1 VLLAAIGIVAFL
13 VRLSIVVRRGGSHG
27 RRLADLNERR
37 PANGL
42 RRLPA
47 PVREVVDMSDEPL
60 PVPAPEPAPG
70 DPQASGVNARS
81 VTEATPPRC
90 PTRTRWYRDGKVAEE
105 GFAAE
110 GISERLTTDEHSFV
124 WLDLFDPDVPDL
136 SIVTQEFG
144 LHPLAV
150 EDAVQD
156 HQRPKL
162 DRYQT
167 HLFANMYAV
176 ALGSELEGSASRA
189 DDGDEALAVSEISAF
204 IMTRA
209 LITVRKSDYDIDA
222 LLARWDASAHLTG
235 GGVGFL
241 VHGLLD
247 SVVDG
252 QYRTVEQLAD
262 RIDTLEDEVFDS
274 SDRSDIRR
282 RGFALRRELSR
293 VNRAVGPMHEVVGRL
308 MRAGDD
314 HVLVTPE
321 MEPYYQDVLDHVVS
335 AVGDL
340 EAARDQV
347 SSVLETNLNEQ
358 GNDLNVIT
366 RKLAAWAAIIAVPTA
381 VTGFYG
387 QNVPYPGFS
396 KEWGFAT
403 SSIVIVT
410 LAGSLYIALR
420 RRGWL

>member
-1 VLLAAIGIVAFL
+1 
-13 VRLSIVVRRGGSHG
+13 
-27 RRLADLNERR
+27 
-37 PANGL
+37 
-42 RRLPA
+42 
-47 PVREVVDMSDEPL
+47 MSDEPL

-70 DPQASGVNARS
+70 DPQTAGAHART
-81 VTEATPPRC
+81 VTDATPPRC
-90 PTRTRWYRDGKVAEE
+90 PTRTRWYRNGTVAEE
-105 GFAAE
+105 GFAAD
-110 GISERLTTDEHSFV
+110 GISERLASDERSFV
-124 WLDLFDPDVPDL
+124 WLDLFDPDVADL

-167 HLFANMYAV
+167 HLFVNMYAV
-176 ALGSELEGSASRA
+176 ALRPLAEGTTTG
-189 DDGDEALAVSEISAF
+189 GDEALEVSEISAF
-204 IMTRA
+204 IMGRA
-209 LITVRKSDYDIDA
+209 FITVRKSDYDIDA
-222 LLARWDASAHLTG
+222 LLTRWDASAHLAR

-262 RIDTLEDEVFDS
+262 RIDSLEEEVFE
-274 SDRSDIRR
+274 SDARSEIRR
-282 RGFALRRELSR
+282 RGFEMRRELSR
-293 VNRAVGPMHEVVGRL
+293 ISRAVGPMHEVVSRL
-308 MRAGDD
+308 LRGGDQRA
-314 HVLVTPE
+314 LVTPE

-340 EAARDQV
+340 EAAREQV

-396 KEWGFAT
+396 KEWGFVT
-403 SSIVIVT
+403 SSTVIVT
-410 LAGSLYIALR
+410 LAGGLYIALK

>member
-1 VLLAAIGIVAFL
+1 
-13 VRLSIVVRRGGSHG
+13 
-27 RRLADLNERR
+27 
-37 PANGL
+37 
-42 RRLPA
+42 
-47 PVREVVDMSDEPL
+47 MSDDEEYPL
-60 PVPAPEPAPG
+60 PVPAPESAPG
-70 DPQASGVNARS
+70 DPQTAGTTAAS

-90 PTRTRWYRDGKVAEE
+90 PTRTRWYRAGRVAEE
-105 GFAAE
+105 GFPAE
-110 GISERLTTDEHSFV
+110 GISERLEEDEHSFV
-124 WLDLFDPDVPDL
+124 WLDLFDPQIADL
-136 SIVTQEFG
+136 AIVTQEFG

-167 HLFANMYAV
+167 HLFANMYAL
-176 ALGSELEGSASRA
+176 ALRSELQGAQPAEGE
-189 DDGDEALAVSEISAF
+189 DDDLIVSEISAF
-204 IMTRA
+204 ITNRA
-209 LITVRKSDYDIDA
+209 LITVRKSDYDVDA
-222 LLARWDASAHLTG
+222 LLHRWDASAHLTK

-252 QYRTVEQLAD
+252 QYRTVEQIAD
-262 RIDTLEDEVFDS
+262 RIDVLEEEVFDS
-274 SDRSDIRR
+274 GDRSDVRR

-293 VNRAVGPMHEVVGRL
+293 VGRVVGPMHEVVGRL
-308 MRAGDD
+308 LRGSDDRA
-314 HVLVTPE
+314 LVTPE

-340 EAARDQV
+340 DAARDQV

-358 GNDLNVIT
+358 GNDLNIIT
-366 RKLAAWAAIIAVPTA
+366 RKLASWAAIIAVPTA

-403 SSIVIVT
+403 STTVIVG
-410 LAGSLYIALR
+410 LAGGLFLALR

>member
-1 VLLAAIGIVAFL
+1 VP
-13 VRLSIVVRRGGSHG
+13 
-27 RRLADLNERR
+27 D
-37 PANGL
+37 
-42 RRLPA
+42 
-47 PVREVVDMSDEPL
+47 SDEYPL
-60 PVPAPEPAPG
+60 AIPEPEAASG
-70 DPQASGVNARS
+70 DPQQPGPDSPS
-81 VTEATPPRC
+81 VTEVSPPQC
-90 PTRTRWYRDGKVAEE
+90 PTRTRWYRDGRVVEQ
-105 GFAAE
+105 GFPAE
-110 GISERLTTDEHSFV
+110 GISDRLGADDRSFV
-124 WLDLFDPDVPDL
+124 WLDLFDPDTADL
-136 SIVTQEFG
+136 GIVTQEFG

-162 DRYQT
+162 DRYQS
-167 HLFANMYAV
+167 HLFVNVYALSSND
-176 ALGSELEGSASRA
+176 AEPRA
-189 DDGDEALAVSEISAF
+189 EEVDPLTVSEISAF
-204 IMTRA
+204 ITPRA
-209 LITVRKSDYDIDA
+209 LITVRKSDYDVDA
-222 LLARWDASAHLTG
+222 LLARWDAQAHLAHS
-235 GGVGFL
+235 GVGFL

-262 RIDTLEDEVFDS
+262 RIDLLEDEVFTS
-274 SDRSDIRR
+274 NARSEIRQ
-282 RGFALRRELSR
+282 RGFALRRALSR
-293 VNRAVGPMHEVVGRL
+293 VGRAVVPMHEVVGRL
-308 MRAGDD
+308 LRGSDD
-314 HVLVTPE
+314 RQLVTPE
-321 MEPYYQDVLDHVVS
+321 MEPYYQDVIDHVVS

-396 KEWGFAT
+396 KEWGFAI
-403 SSIVIVT
+403 SSSVIVV

>member
-1 VLLAAIGIVAFL
+1 
-13 VRLSIVVRRGGSHG
+13 
-27 RRLADLNERR
+27 
-37 PANGL
+37 
-42 RRLPA
+42 
-47 PVREVVDMSDEPL
+47 MSDEEEYPL
-60 PVPAPEPAPG
+60 PVPSPTTAPG
-70 DPQASGVNARS
+70 DPQTAGPDAPS
-81 VTEATPPRC
+81 VTRAIPPRC
-90 PTRTRWYRDGKVAEE
+90 PTRTRWYRDGRVAEE
-105 GFAAE
+105 GFAPE
-110 GISERLTTDEHSFV
+110 GISERLASDGHSFV
-124 WLDLFDPDVPDL
+124 WLDLFDPDVSDL
-136 SIVTQEFG
+136 SIVTEEFG

-176 ALGSELEGSASRA
+176 ALRPEGQSTAQHEDSGS
-189 DDGDEALAVSEISAF
+189 GDLVTSEISAF
-204 IMTRA
+204 ITARA

-222 LLARWDASAHLTG
+222 LLDRWDASAHLG
-235 GGVGFL
+235 RSGVGFL

-247 SVVDG
+247 AVVDG
-252 QYRTVEQLAD
+252 QYGAVEQLAD
-262 RIDTLEDEVFDS
+262 RIDTLEEEVFG
-274 SDRSDIRR
+274 SDARTDIRR
-282 RGFALRRELSR
+282 RGFALRRRLSR
-293 VNRAVGPMHEVVGRL
+293 VGRAVGPMHELVARLLRGSDGR
-308 MRAGDD
+308 A
-314 HVLVTPE
+314 LVTQE

-340 EAARDQV
+340 EAAREQV

-403 SSIVIVT
+403 STTVIIG
-410 LAGSLYIALR
+410 LAGGLYIALR

>member
-1 VLLAAIGIVAFL
+1 
-13 VRLSIVVRRGGSHG
+13 
-27 RRLADLNERR
+27 
-37 PANGL
+37 
-42 RRLPA
+42 
-47 PVREVVDMSDEPL
+47 MSDSDDHPL
-60 PVPAPEPAPG
+60 AVPAPEAAPG
-70 DPQASGVNARS
+70 DPQQPGPDSPTVSA
-81 VTEATPPRC
+81 ATPPRC

-105 GFAAE
+105 GFPAQ
-110 GISERLTTDEHSFV
+110 GISERLESDERSFV
-124 WLDLFDPDVPDL
+124 WLDLFDPDIADL
-136 SIVTQEFG
+136 SIVTEEFG

-167 HLFANMYAV
+167 HLFMNVYAIELRGEGAV
-176 ALGSELEGSASRA
+176 DGPGSDPVR
-189 DDGDEALAVSEISAF
+189 VSEISAF
-204 IMTRA
+204 ITSRA
-209 LITVRKSDYDIDA
+209 LITVRKSDYDVDA
-222 LLARWDASAHLTG
+222 LLARWDADAHLVAA
-235 GGVGFL
+235 GVGYL

-274 SDRSDIRR
+274 AARSEIRR
-282 RGFALRRELSR
+282 RGFALRRALSR
-293 VNRAVGPMHEVVGRL
+293 VGRAVGPMHEVVGRL
-308 MRAGDD
+308 LRGSDD
-314 HVLVTPE
+314 RQLVTKE

-403 SSIVIVT
+403 SSGVIVA
-410 LAGSLYIALR
+410 LAGSLYLMLR